1 VEEGLLLR
9 HLVLEVLLRCL
20 LLLLR
25 AAPLDDRLD
34 CVLNVLGPLLLP
46 VSVRLLRLVRLLVGD
61 RHARL
66 TSGHHGG
73 LGVGHRCLSGRH
85 GGLSGD
91 HVRLGARLEE
101 GVDYGLLLLEL
112 LELLKLLLLLLLLL
126 VHHLGI
132 QNIEPTVH
140 IIRLTELRG
149 GGNHTLTVLLLLDGI

>member
-1 VEEGLLLR
+1 MEEGLLLR
-9 HLVLEVLLRCL
+9 HLMLEVLLRCL

-25 AAPLDDRLD
+25 TAPLEDRLD
-34 CVLNVLGPLLLP
+34 GVLDVLRPLLLLLLP
-46 VSVRLLRLVRLLVGD
+46 VSMRLLRLVRLLGGD

-73 LGVGHRCLSGRH
+73 LGAGHRRLSGRH
-85 GGLSGD
+85 RGLSAD

-132 QNIEPTVH
+132 QNVEPTVH

-149 GGNHTLTVLLLLDGI
+149 GGTHTLIVL